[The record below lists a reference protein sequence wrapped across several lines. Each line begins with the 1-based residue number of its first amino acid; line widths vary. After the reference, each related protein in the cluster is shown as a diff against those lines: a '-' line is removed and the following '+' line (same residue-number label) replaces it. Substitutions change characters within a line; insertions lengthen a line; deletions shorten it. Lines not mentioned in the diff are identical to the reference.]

1 MDELNRKIM
10 QMEIEETA
18 LKKEDD
24 RLSKERLEHLQQEL
38 AELRDE
44 FAGKKA
50 QWDNEKSVSNVYR
63 NYVKRLSRSIKTSKE
78 HSIPM
83 IWRRQQNFSMAN
95 CHSFRNS

>member
-1 MDELNRKIM
+1 MNLPVRKHSGTM
-10 QMEIEETA
+10 
-18 LKKEDD
+18 K
-24 RLSKERLEHLQQEL
+24 
-38 AELRDE
+38 
-44 FAGKKA
+44 
-50 QWDNEKSVSNVYR
+50 KSVSNVYR